1 MEMNTTI
8 EKMFFV
14 AAAAA
19 AAAQIKSHEPTE
31 WVEKH
36 EW

>member
-31 WVEKH
+31 
-36 EW
+36 